1 MTTLTAEQHTALL
14 AALDALAEKSIA
26 AHVRGD
32 LESAEYLDQQYRV
45 VRDLV
50 GNATIEAS
58 EAEAAL

>member
-50 GNATIEAS
+50 GNATIEAGDVK
-58 EAEAAL
+58 